1 MKIVFV
7 NQPWTIAAPPRGGDS
22 IGIWT
27 YQVARRLVS
36 KADITV
42 YGCKYGCPD
51 YTEGGIHYRGISSK
65 IDRLLLPFWQKL
77 DRWEIRPAKRPAY
90 ISKLY
95 YCNYF
100 SNIAQELSKQQV
112 DIIHIHSFFPH
123 LPLFRRYNPKAKI
136 VLHMHSEWLSL
147 IDEKTVAKNIIYADL
162 ILSCSEFVTDK
173 ISKRFPHLAD
183 RAITVFNGVDTDYF
197 VGNEFY
203 RNNRNNLDRPKI
215 LYVGRIS
222 PEKGIHDLIDAFK
235 QVVKHYPQAS
245 LDLVGAETKASKE
258 FVVRINDDPI
268 VLNLAPFFSG
278 SYMEQLKRR
287 IPSELSDRIHFV
299 GPFAQE
305 KLLKYYWDADVLVNS
320 SLSESFG
327 MSLAEAMACQIPVI
341 ATRVGGMTSVIE
353 ENKTGLLVEPANPAA
368 LAKGIID
375 LLGDRD
381 RREQMGI
388 AGNQRAKELFDWD
401 KITED
406 ILSNYKMISWE
417 NSLGVD

>member
-1 MKIVFV
+1 
-7 NQPWTIAAPPRGGDS
+7 
-22 IGIWT
+22 
-27 YQVARRLVS
+27 
-36 KADITV
+36 
-42 YGCKYGCPD
+42 
-51 YTEGGIHYRGISSK
+51 
-65 IDRLLLPFWQKL
+65 
-77 DRWEIRPAKRPAY
+77 
-90 ISKLY
+90 
-95 YCNYF
+95 
-100 SNIAQELSKQQV
+100 
-112 DIIHIHSFFPH
+112 
-123 LPLFRRYNPKAKI
+123 
-136 VLHMHSEWLSL
+136 MHSEWLSL

-299 GPFAQE
+299 GPFDQE